1 MSERRTRK
9 GKNMKKRLAFLL
21 CLVMLFFTLT
31 ACGGNKGSEGS
42 NTNDDSGSAA
52 STDVLYHVYHSSPYV
67 TLDPSTEYSNGI
79 MVLQNV
85 YETLTYY
92 NSQTGKV
99 EPKLATE
106 WSSNED
112 GTVWT
117 FKLREDVTFHDGTK
131 MTSADVKASM
141 ERTLS
146 LGQGAAY
153 NWSAVESVETN
164 GDYEVIFKC
173 AYSAPIDLIASS
185 GYAAYV
191 ISAEAVQKDVEW
203 FNAGNDG
210 GTGPYTIT
218 QATGQDTVVL
228 QAYENYW
235 GGWSDN
241 QYKTVLIKA
250 VQESSARRQMME
262 TGEAQLTENL
272 SSTDLEALQAN
283 DSLHSAKFDTWT
295 NAIAFLNCEKYPCNN
310 ADFRRALAYAFPYEE
325 TVNGVMVGNAVQ
337 SFGIVPSGMWAHDDT
352 MFQYTTDLDK
362 AKECL
367 DASGVDVS
375 NLKLTATYGSGYEEY
390 SSLLQIWQANLRELG
405 ISLEIRGM
413 EWDAQ
418 WAEAQSVNPVDR
430 QDILLMRWWPDYA
443 SPSSWFDALVRSE
456 ESVSFN
462 LAYIRDAELDEMITA
477 ADAAVASDR
486 EEAERLYVEVQK
498 KLLEDSQM
506 IYMFDDSHTFIVSD
520 KIDGVYEN
528 PAYSYVIHYYD
539 ITKNG

>member
-1 MSERRTRK
+1 
-9 GKNMKKRLAFLL
+9 MKKIAFLL
-21 CLVMLFFTLT
+21 CLVLTFSMLT
-31 ACGGNKGSEGS
+31 ACGSGGNSEGDS
-42 NTNDDSGSAA
+42 SGSGSGISAQDG
-52 STDVLYHVYHSSPYV
+52 DVLYHVYHSSPYV

-79 MVLQNV
+79 LVLQNV

-92 NSQTGKV
+92 NAETGEL
-99 EPKLATE
+99 EPKLATA

-117 FKLREDVTFHDGTK
+117 FQLREDVTFHDGTK

-164 GDYEVIFKC
+164 GDYEVIFNC
-173 AYSAPIDLIASS
+173 SYSAPVDLIASS

-191 ISAEAVQKDVEW
+191 ISAEAVQQDVEW

-210 GTGPYTIT
+210 GTGPYTIA

-228 QAYENYW
+228 QAYEDYW
-235 GGWSDN
+235 GGWNDN
-241 QYKTVLIKA
+241 QYKTVLIKE
-250 VQESSARRQMME
+250 VLESSARRQMLE
-262 TGEAQLTENL
+262 TGEAQLSENF
-272 SSTDLEALQAN
+272 SSTDLEALEAN
-283 DSLHSAKFDTWT
+283 DSLHTEKYDTWT
-295 NAIAFLNCEKYPCNN
+295 NAIAFLNCEKYPCDN

-325 TVNGVMVGNAVQ
+325 TVTGVMSGNATQ

-352 MFQYTTDLDK
+352 LMQYTTDLEK
-362 AKECL
+362 AKEYL

-375 NLKLTATYGSGYEEY
+375 SLQLSATYVSGYEEY
-390 SSLLQIWQANLRELG
+390 SSILQIWKANLRELG
-405 ISLEIRGM
+405 IDMEIRGM

-418 WAEAQSVNPVDR
+418 WAEAQSTNPEDR

-443 SPSSWFDALVRSE
+443 SPSSWFDALVLSE
-456 ESVSFN
+456 ETISFN
-462 LAYIRDAELDEMITA
+462 LAYIRNPELDEMITT

-486 EEAERLYVEVQK
+486 DEAERLYIEVQK
-498 KLLEDSQM
+498 KLLEDSPM
-506 IYMFDDSHTFIVSD
+506 IYMYDDSHTFVVSNT
-520 KIDGVYEN
+520 IDGVYEN

-539 ITKNG
+539 ITKNS